1 MSKNG
6 ITYLGVKGEN
16 EDYIDITYILE
27 LLYMEPQEFLSGI
40 KGVRIQYE

>member
-16 EDYIDITYILE
+16 EDYIDMICILE
-27 LLYMEPQEFLSGI
+27 LLYMGTQEFLSGI